1 MCLES
6 KDWTSKSVFLCR
18 SVEVFFNL
26 PPPTPEIFQLFF
38 SRDIMN
44 RKGLEHCLS
53 DRLNP
58 FAVNMLLTICHV
70 RFLQKPK
77 FDIVVMIF

>member
-1 MCLES
+1 MCLDS

-26 PPPTPEIFQLFF
+26 LPKQEIFQKLF
-38 SRDIMN
+38 SRDIMIG
-44 RKGLEHCLS
+44 KGFEDCLS

-58 FAVNMLLTICHV
+58 FAVNMLLIVCHV
-70 RFLQKPK
+70 GHSKRRNLTWL
-77 FDIVVMIF
+77 